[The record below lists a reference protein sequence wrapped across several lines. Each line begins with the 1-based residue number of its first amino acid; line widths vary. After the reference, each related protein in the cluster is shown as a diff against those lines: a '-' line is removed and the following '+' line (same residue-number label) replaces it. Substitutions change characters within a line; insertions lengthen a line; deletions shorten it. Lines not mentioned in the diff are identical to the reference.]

1 MSYKIEPIWQAC
13 CEQLKTIL
21 SDDIYDRWIAV
32 IQPLSIEENNLQLAA
47 ANDFYKDW
55 LEENYLPLIDK
66 ALILIG
72 HEELTATLTVDVQRF
87 DHATSNEK
95 PAVEAPKKEQQVWFI
110 RKYGSNVNLG
120 NIQPEE
126 VIPLETLRLGLRG
139 DTLLDFYSLEE
150 GNELDQVIEA
160 NGMNDQE

>member
-1 MSYKIEPIWQAC
+1 M
-13 CEQLKTIL
+13 L
-21 SDDIYDRWIAV
+21 
-32 IQPLSIEENNLQLAA
+32 
-47 ANDFYKDW
+47 F
-55 LEENYLPLIDK
+55 
-66 ALILIG
+66 
-72 HEELTATLTVDVQRF
+72 
-87 DHATSNEK
+87 
-95 PAVEAPKKEQQVWFI
+95 EAPKKEQQVWFI